1 MFSYNRY
8 ITKKRTPLIFQN
20 ISNKNILSKLNIYKS
35 KKASKLGNRSTKDIN
50 KFLKY
55 KKKYNNSST
64 QKNNLTNEQ
73 LYIPKENI
81 LRILVKYYNKNEIK
95 KTQKIIEP
103 LRNKIY
109 NFQEKQE
116 KTSKEIEEL
125 RKETKTFINRYKLSG
140 LLSPKNNSQFLK
152 LGITQKTID
161 EFNYLGYKMNDIINK
176 TNIFDKSLL
185 LNKQYDNFVK
195 YITSTQ
201 NAELINDTNYIS
213 KINDGLIAKK
223 NSELFEVNKTHY
235 KKRQSK
241 YSLHNNDNS
250 EEEVKISTI
259 QLSNT
264 FNDINKTLNMINNK
278 NYLKGDYKD
287 YHKRGKENESI
298 QELKKNIKNTNISL
312 NELEKEIINKN
323 SGENQKN
330 NDFPL
335 IKNRIDKIKKKYGFI
350 KDDNNRNKMFNSTSS
365 IYNYI
370 SLSTSFPEKTKYL
383 INKDLRN
390 STFISKNKIN
400 KDLLG
405 NEPNNTKFDY
415 SMFNSFSVPSSI
427 KDISTCNI
435 NDIYNNNKKT
445 KNFFNSTYKYHKR
458 RSNNLQKYKTLID
471 KNKNITSNEDKNNPI
486 NEDLNTHKDEK
497 RQTKK
502 EEANNLK
509 NNMLQHLYNNIQLKT
524 FNENKKEISDY
535 LKIYKGTNIKEPNY
549 EKGSKLYNLI
559 NNFLNKSADYN
570 LPDEINKIRSRTN
583 VFDYKKAMQYDE
595 IKKLNN
601 RIQNLMYDCAENIL
615 DLNNDIKK

>member
-223 NSELFEVNKTHY
+223 TV
-235 KKRQSK
+235 
-241 YSLHNNDNS
+241 
-250 EEEVKISTI
+250 
-259 QLSNT
+259 
-264 FNDINKTLNMINNK
+264 
-278 NYLKGDYKD
+278 NYLK
-287 YHKRGKENESI
+287 
-298 QELKKNIKNTNISL
+298 
-312 NELEKEIINKN
+312 
-323 SGENQKN
+323 
-330 NDFPL
+330 
-335 IKNRIDKIKKKYGFI
+335 
-350 KDDNNRNKMFNSTSS
+350 
-365 IYNYI
+365 
-370 SLSTSFPEKTKYL
+370 
-383 INKDLRN
+383 
-390 STFISKNKIN
+390 
-400 KDLLG
+400 
-405 NEPNNTKFDY
+405 
-415 SMFNSFSVPSSI
+415 
-427 KDISTCNI
+427 
-435 NDIYNNNKKT
+435 
-445 KNFFNSTYKYHKR
+445 
-458 RSNNLQKYKTLID
+458 
-471 KNKNITSNEDKNNPI
+471 
-486 NEDLNTHKDEK
+486 
-497 RQTKK
+497 
-502 EEANNLK
+502 
-509 NNMLQHLYNNIQLKT
+509 
-524 FNENKKEISDY
+524 
-535 LKIYKGTNIKEPNY
+535 
-549 EKGSKLYNLI
+549 
-559 NNFLNKSADYN
+559 
-570 LPDEINKIRSRTN
+570 
-583 VFDYKKAMQYDE
+583 
-595 IKKLNN
+595 
-601 RIQNLMYDCAENIL
+601 
-615 DLNNDIKK
+615 